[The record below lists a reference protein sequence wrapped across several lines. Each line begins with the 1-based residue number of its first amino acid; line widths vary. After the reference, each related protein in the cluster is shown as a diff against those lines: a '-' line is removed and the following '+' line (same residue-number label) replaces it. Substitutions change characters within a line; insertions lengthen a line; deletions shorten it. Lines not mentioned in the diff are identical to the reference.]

1 MRPAQWFRIVNK
13 RSISLPYQNNFGFTL
28 IEILVVVA
36 IIGIL
41 TGGAISAYTN
51 FNRAQTVKRAAFNL
65 VADIRDTQNKA
76 VAGLK
81 HEDCTVDDF
90 PPSPPPGGDHIDD
103 YQLRGHYLIFS
114 TTIPPTPPGTPPNI
128 YQYQK
133 QESCV
138 EALSSGQDL
147 TSNETIY
154 RPTTPEPQ
162 RRFHA
167 RARCH
172 PSTPR

>member
-81 HEDCTVDDF
+81 HEHCTV
-90 PPSPPPGGDHIDD
+90 
-103 YQLRGHYLIFS
+103 
-114 TTIPPTPPGTPPNI
+114 
-128 YQYQK
+128 
-133 QESCV
+133 
-138 EALSSGQDL
+138 
-147 TSNETIY
+147 
-154 RPTTPEPQ
+154 
-162 RRFHA
+162 
-167 RARCH
+167 
-172 PSTPR
+172 